1 MLTNFLYYALDL
13 VLMLLDHRQRKL
25 ALSTRRQATKQEISD
40 ELPPVTTTMAG
51 HEHILEK
58 RVQKI
63 KNFFNPRGLT
73 CFLTKSDF
81 VDIPTHPGPAIVTNI
96 EKVNPNLRN
105 TDKKALLDT
114 MKR

>member
-25 ALSTRRQATKQEISD
+25 ALSTRRQATRQEICD

-58 RVQKI
+58 RVRKI

-73 CFLTKSDF
+73 CFLTKRDF
-81 VDIPTHPGPAIVTNI
+81 CRHPHTPWTSYSYKYR
-96 EKVNPNLRN
+96 ESKP
-105 TDKKALLDT
+105 
-114 MKR
+114 